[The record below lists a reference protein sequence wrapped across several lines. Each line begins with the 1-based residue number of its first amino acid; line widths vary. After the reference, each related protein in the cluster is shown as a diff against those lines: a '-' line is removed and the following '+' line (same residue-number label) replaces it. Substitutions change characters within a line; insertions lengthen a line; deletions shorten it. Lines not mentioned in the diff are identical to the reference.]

1 MVTSSVSQL
10 GPFGRVIQK
19 SREIPLL
26 ASIALGVGFLGALSQ
41 VVIPLPFTPVPVTG
55 QTFGVA
61 LLALLWGRKRGWSS
75 VGAYLVLGSAGLPL
89 FSRASSLWVAA
100 PTTGYLIGM
109 FAAAGIMG
117 MLSDRGF
124 VRGFKRAFAAAAL
137 GSAITFVFG
146 VAVLAQFVPD
156 GQALALGWI
165 PFIPGDLI
173 KITLVAWIVSRSSA
187 QRA

>member
-1 MVTSSVSQL
+1 MQNTATFRL
-10 GPFGRVIQK
+10 GFLSRAVQK
-19 SREIPLL
+19 SREIPLPISVL
-26 ASIALGVGFLGALSQ
+26 LGVGLLTALTQ
-41 VVIPLPFTPVPVTG
+41 VAIPLPFTPVPVTG

-75 VGAYLVLGSAGLPL
+75 VAAYLVLGSAGLPL
-89 FSRASSLWVAA
+89 FARASSLWVAG

-117 MLSDRGF
+117 MLSDRGV
-124 VRGFKRAFAAAAL
+124 VRGFVSAFAVASL

-146 VAVLAQFVPD
+146 VAVLSQFVPD

-173 KITLVAWIVSRSSA
+173 KTTLVALIAARSSA